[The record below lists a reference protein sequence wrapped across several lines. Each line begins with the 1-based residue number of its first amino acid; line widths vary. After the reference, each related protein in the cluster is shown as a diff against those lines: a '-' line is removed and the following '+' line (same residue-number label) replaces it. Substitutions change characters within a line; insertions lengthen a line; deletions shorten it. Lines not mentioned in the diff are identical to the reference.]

1 MVAILWAFSEAV
13 LSLLLAGRRKGEQP
27 RGDGVCADRAC
38 RPHHAHLPRVLALL
52 DQCLVE

>member
-1 MVAILWAFSEAV
+1 MVAILWALGEAV

-38 RPHHAHLPRVLALL
+38 HPHLALL
-52 DQCLVE
+52 DQRPSDV